1 MVNVV
6 FAAVILYARPA
17 AATEQSVMTA
27 RTNVLPAVPSPN
39 NRQVRTSLRPEATIL
54 PPRSR
59 RMQIATLVKA
69 TGCVHIAVVPIF
81 VKTITVFQGRYIAVP
96 VSVQVI
102 AAAAAARVILLGLT
116 KTVLRVLTAHVEVA
130 ADQVIRYAPPAAV
143 QVYATTA
150 CMVAVPPAAVYK
162 PRLS

>member
-1 MVNVV
+1 
-6 FAAVILYARPA
+6 
-17 AATEQSVMTA
+17 
-27 RTNVLPAVPSPN
+27 
-39 NRQVRTSLRPEATIL
+39 
-54 PPRSR
+54 
-59 RMQIATLVKA
+59 MQIATLVKA

-116 KTVLRVLTAHVEVA
+116 KTVHRVLTANAEVA

-150 CMVAVPPAAVYK
+150 CMVAVPPAAAEK
-162 PRLS
+162 PRLSQQKKYL